1 MSFTQNKLLAII
13 GHPIGHSLSP
23 LMHNTAL
30 HALGLDY
37 DYRPIDIEPSQL
49 KQGIQD
55 LITQGIVGF
64 NVTIPHKQSV
74 IPFLHEI
81 SDEARTI
88 GAVNTIVVRDG
99 RLHGYNTDVYGVSK
113 SLEPHAARLEG
124 KNVVILGA
132 GGAARAVLFCLLNQ
146 FKPAG
151 ISLATRSIE
160 RGKELAG
167 SFGQKH
173 SITVLSLPD
182 PSLHQLVTEATFV
195 VNATPAGMT
204 PNVSASPLPTTIAF
218 HRDQIVFDLIYTPM
232 QTTLLKIAAAHGATT
247 IDGLEM
253 FLHQGAKAFEL
264 FTGKTMPLDE
274 IRRVIEEKLRME

>member
-1 MSFTQNKLLAII
+1 MSSTQNKLLAII

-49 KQGIQD
+49 KEAIQE
-55 LITQGIVGF
+55 LSTQGCMGF
-64 NVTIPHKQSV
+64 NVTIPHKQTIIQLLQDV
-74 IPFLHEI
+74 DE
-81 SDEARTI
+81 EARTI
-88 GAVNTIVVRDG
+88 GAVNTVIIKNG
-99 RLHGYNTDVYGVSK
+99 KLHGYNTDVDGVAK
-113 SLEPHAARLEG
+113 SLERYRSSVDG
-124 KNVVILGA
+124 KKVVLLGA

-151 ISLATRSIE
+151 ISLAMRSVE

-173 SITVLSLPD
+173 SITVLSLAD

-195 VNATPAGMT
+195 INATPVGMT
-204 PNVSASPLPTTIAF
+204 PNVSASPLPKTTAF
-218 HRDQIVFDLIYTPM
+218 HRGQIVFDLIYTPI
-232 QTTLLKIAAAHGATT
+232 QTTLLKIAAAKGAIT
-247 IDGLEM
+247 IGGLEM
-253 FLHQGAKAFEL
+253 FLHQGAKTFEL
-264 FTGKTMPLDE
+264 FTGKQMPLDVVRKVVE
-274 IRRVIEEKLRME
+274 QELTH